1 MSLRLTLLNS
11 YLITREEWGIME
23 TDENLPVYS
32 RELVQKAR
40 RLKCMAMLDSVR
52 CPRSSYVLF

>member
-40 RLKCMAMLDSVR
+40 R
-52 CPRSSYVLF
+52 

>member
-1 MSLRLTLLNS
+1 MSLRLILLNS
-11 YLITREEWGIME
+11 YLITREEWRIME

-40 RLKCMAMLDSVR
+40 R
-52 CPRSSYVLF
+52 